1 MVMRALVIGGTGNF
15 GGTILRALAGDT
27 ALQLLIGSRDAARA
41 QALAATLPGAEGHA
55 IDITQDLQA
64 AFARIRPDLVIHTSG
79 PFQDQGYSVAEACI
93 AAGAHYLDLADARA
107 FVAGIGALDAAAR
120 KAGVLVVAGASSV
133 PCLTAAVIDHYRPGF
148 ARLTG
153 IDYGISAAQQTN
165 RGLATTSAILSYMGR
180 PFTTLRDG
188 RERTVHGWH
197 GLHARRY
204 PELGLRLFGHC
215 DVPDLALF
223 PPRYPELRDIRFG
236 AGHEIK
242 LLHMGGWA
250 MSWLVRVGLLRSLQP
265 WSRLILGVARGFD
278 WMGSNR
284 SGFHMILRGEGA
296 DGAPRERLFQLIARQ
311 GHGPAIPCMPAILL
325 ARRLARGLA
334 TRGAMPC
341 LDLIDLPDYLAGLEG
356 LDITV
361 LAEDA

>member
-1 MVMRALVIGGTGNF
+1 MVMRVLVIGGTGNF
-15 GGTILRALAGDT
+15 GGTIVRALMGDP
-27 ALQLLIGSRDAARA
+27 ALRVLVGSRDAARA
-41 QALAATLPGAEGHA
+41 TALAATLPGAEGHA
-55 IDITQDLQA
+55 IDITQGLA
-64 AFARIRPDLVIHTSG
+64 AALGRIRPDMVIHTSG
-79 PFQDQGYSVAEACI
+79 PFQDQGYAVAEACI
-93 AAGAHYLDLADARA
+93 AAGVHYADLADARA
-107 FVAGIGALDAAAR
+107 FVAGIGTLDAAAR
-120 KAGVLVVAGASSV
+120 AAGVLVVAGASSV

-165 RGLATTSAILSYMGR
+165 QGLATTSAVMSYIGR

-188 RERTVHGWH
+188 RQARVHGWQ

-223 PPRYPELRDIRFG
+223 PARYPEVRDIRFG
-236 AGHEIK
+236 AGVEIK
-242 LLHMGGWA
+242 LLHLGAWA
-250 MSWLVRVGLLRSLQP
+250 LSWLVRAGLVRSLQP
-265 WSRLILGVARGFD
+265 WSRQMLGVARGFD
-278 WMGSNR
+278 WLDSNR
-284 SGFHMILRGEGA
+284 SGFHMILRGYGA
-296 DGAPRERLFQLIARQ
+296 DGAPRQRLFQLIARQ

-341 LDLIDLPDYLAGLEG
+341 LDLITLQEYLTALQG

-361 LAEDA
+361 LAEAA